1 MAKAQFVPE
10 AGDKFYPCLESEKA
24 AGKIVSASPTR
35 SLKPL
40 TIAKVFHQSQV
51 PEGMAPTWCVK
62 VKENDTCYD
71 AAWSAKVEGWVF
83 GGANSGINTEG
94 KPLRKPVIK

>member
-1 MAKAQFVPE
+1 MPKTQFVPE
-10 AGDKFYPCLESEKA
+10 AGDKFYPCLESEKV

-40 TIAKVFHQSQV
+40 TIKKVFHQTQV
-51 PEGMAPTWCVK
+51 PDGLAPTWCVT

-71 AAWSAKVEGWVF
+71 AAWSAAVGAWVF
-83 GGANSGINTEG
+83 GGANSGLNEAG
-94 KPLRKPVIK
+94 KPLRRLVIK